1 MARRNAPAHAS
12 RKIPPHSA
20 GRSGPRPPPPRTHP
34 VLEVTDLCDLLLIL
48 ASPRRQRV
56 LLIHIVGPLHT
67 TTTRT
72 QGQSPVPPHD
82 SFPHHPHQ
90 SHVAV
95 ARLFPPHVKVQAKGP
110 GSTGSSATQGKAA
123 PEQALCRYRFA
134 ACISNER
141 AHGQRPCSA
150 RPSSSLLREE
160 RGERR
165 RARAWLLCAN
175 CTSFLYTA
183 HHERRSGRGGGR
195 EGDGKGKTAPISR
208 LQPAPP

>member
-1 MARRNAPAHAS
+1 VRSSSYLGQPKAATRPPHPHSRPPAHDNNAHTS
-12 RKIPPHSA
+12 SK
-20 GRSGPRPPPPRTHP
+20 PRPSARLVSTPPAP
-34 VLEVTDLCDLLLIL
+34 I
-48 ASPRRQRV
+48 
-56 LLIHIVGPLHT
+56 
-67 TTTRT
+67 
-72 QGQSPVPPHD
+72 
-82 SFPHHPHQ
+82 
-90 SHVAV
+90 
-95 ARLFPPHVKVQAKGP
+95 ARCCSKTLFPPHVKVQAKGP